1 MRTCMVEA
9 MNLGINCSEKKT
21 SLTPRI
27 VPLLVLAK
35 EWGRSASLK
44 EDAFLQTDIIL
55 LLLQGVQ
62 ALSEAIGKVRI

>member
-9 MNLGINCSEKKT
+9 MNLGINCSEKET
-21 SLTPRI
+21 SLSPRI

-44 EDAFLQTDIIL
+44 EDAFLHTDIIL